1 MTVNVLI
8 LPIDILYNLILT
20 KHLCNYGK
28 ITGLTP
34 YESIYPTNVQY
45 KFATQLNSNIFVTYH
60 KYWFILA

>member
-45 KFATQLNSNIFVTYH
+45 KFCNTIKFQYFCDIS
-60 KYWFILA
+60 